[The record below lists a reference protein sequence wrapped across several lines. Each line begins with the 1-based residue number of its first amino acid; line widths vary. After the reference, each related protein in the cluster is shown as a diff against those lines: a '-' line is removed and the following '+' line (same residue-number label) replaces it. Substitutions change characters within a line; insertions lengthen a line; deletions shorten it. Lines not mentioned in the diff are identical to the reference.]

1 MLTVNKINAYLGLFL
16 AVVAA
21 SIAPIIKVPI
31 KGNWNLYQTDSR
43 LFFIT
48 STIIALTAF
57 VLFIRKIVAFKFFT
71 RLLFVWSLLMAVAV
85 YFKSNHYFGAKF
97 FDKIVASTI
106 TYQWGWLVLL
116 VAVLMLLISVKK
128 KLV

>member
-1 MLTVNKINAYLGLFL
+1 MLTINKINAYLGLLL
-16 AVVAA
+16 AVIAA
-21 SIAPIIKVPI
+21 TVAPIIKVPI

-48 STIIALTAF
+48 SAIIAVTAF
-57 VLFIRKIVAFKFFT
+57 ALFIRKIVAYRFFT

-97 FDKIVASTI
+97 FDKVLASTI
-106 TYQWGWLVLL
+106 NYQWGWVVLL
-116 VAVLMLLISVKK
+116 VAVLLLLTSVRKS
-128 KLV
+128 